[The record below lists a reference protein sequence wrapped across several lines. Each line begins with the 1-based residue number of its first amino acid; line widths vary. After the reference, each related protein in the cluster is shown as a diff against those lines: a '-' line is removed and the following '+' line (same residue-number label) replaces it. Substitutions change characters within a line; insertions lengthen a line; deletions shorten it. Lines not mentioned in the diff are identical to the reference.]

1 MKNFVRFNLVLA
13 LMMSFAAHAG
23 QMTVPV
29 TFTETADKLVPVSN
43 FTNQIKL
50 IFVIDNSG
58 SMQTYQRAISDALS
72 SFNLIGF
79 NWKAAIVTTDI
90 ANTSYFTVESA
101 DSNSLHKLKQ
111 AIGNVGTGG
120 SGDEQLFAP
129 LEKFAK
135 VHPEFFGQD
144 YVAIILATDIDE
156 NLDNV
161 NTQKDPVAAAK
172 MLASLA
178 GNIGLYG
185 LIGSQDLGCQPENQN
200 FQFKG
205 SRYET
210 FFSAFHN
217 SVYPLCAGTTDMQ
230 KNVTAISTDIISTA
244 SDIAARTPVPVG
256 GPTGYVL
263 VLPAPL
269 VDMAHAT
276 VWDVST
282 GLVITGWTYN
292 SARNAIVL
300 PNLNFAAGRD
310 LSQVQIRVS
319 YQTPYKP

>member
-1 MKNFVRFNLVLA
+1 MKNFVCFNLVLA
-13 LMMSFAAHAG
+13 LMMSFTAHAG
-23 QMTVPV
+23 QVTVPV
-29 TFTETADKLVPVSN
+29 TYTETANKLIPVSN

-58 SMQTYQRAISDALS
+58 SMQTYQRAIGDALS

-90 ANTSYFTVESA
+90 ADTSYFTVEFTEA
-101 DSNSLHKLKQ
+101 NSVHKLQ
-111 AIGNVGTGG
+111 EAIGKVGTGG
-120 SGDEQLFAP
+120 SADEQLFAP
-129 LEKFAK
+129 LENFAK

-144 YVAIILATDIDE
+144 YLAIILATDIDE

-161 NTQKDPVAAAK
+161 KTQKDPVEAAK
-172 MLASLA
+172 VLASLA
-178 GNIGLYG
+178 GNVGLYG
-185 LIGSQDLGCQPENQN
+185 LIGSKDLGCPPENQN

-217 SVYPLCAGTTDMQ
+217 SVYPLCAGATDMQ
-230 KNVTAISTDIISTA
+230 KNVTAISSDIIATA
-244 SDIAARTPVPVG
+244 TDVAARTPVPVG

-269 VDMAHAT
+269 VEAAYAT

-282 GLVITGWTYN
+282 GLAITGWTYN
-292 SARNAIVL
+292 SANNAIII